1 MFNSYFSQG
10 HHPALPF
17 LRGRGGKQILPIV
30 LFTGAKFKCL
40 WVSKNNITKLC
51 TICSIVLNYLKRCD
65 LPGYTISMKTSKHF
79 ILSMLRIHVILNKW
93 MDLQAWNHGQDIA
106 ARFCYNSLTFKKT
119 FLACLFTI
127 RNPTCTNHSILLQIV
142 DQILLHV

>member
-51 TICSIVLNYLKRCD
+51 KICSIVLNYLKRCY
-65 LPGYTISMKTSKHF
+65 LLCYTISIKTSENT
-79 ILSMLRIHVILNKW
+79 V
-93 MDLQAWNHGQDIA
+93 
-106 ARFCYNSLTFKKT
+106 FCQCFNPCNSQQMNGSTSLKSW
-119 FLACLFTI
+119 
-127 RNPTCTNHSILLQIV
+127 PGHLLQGFAVQFINF
-142 DQILLHV
+142 

>member
-65 LPGYTISMKTSKHF
+65 LPGYTISMKTSKTLYF
-79 ILSMLRIHVILNKW
+79 VNASNP
-93 MDLQAWNHGQDIA
+93 
-106 ARFCYNSLTFKKT
+106 CNSQQMNGSTSLKSW
-119 FLACLFTI
+119 
-127 RNPTCTNHSILLQIV
+127 PGHLLQGFAVQFIIF
-142 DQILLHV
+142 QKNISSWSIYN

>member
-40 WVSKNNITKLC
+40 WVSKNNITKL
-51 TICSIVLNYLKRCD
+51 KRCD
-65 LPGYTISMKTSKHF
+65 LTGYTISMKTSKTLYFVNASNPCNSQQMNGSKSLKSWPGHYCKV
-79 ILSMLRIHVILNKW
+79 LL
-93 MDLQAWNHGQDIA
+93 
-106 ARFCYNSLTFKKT
+106 YNSLTFKKT